1 MVSPL
6 RYTAANNFIAVV
18 RLAHDVCPISDATHS
33 PNELAY
39 RIFGLLMASSSSPK
53 EPQRVS
59 APISLAQIRRLFARP
74 ERVAQSQF
82 LRREISGRMFER
94 LSLIKI
100 NPEQILDAGCGE
112 GDDLLTLRQHF
123 PRSALLGL
131 DAALPMLS
139 ETRQREARSWS
150 GMQRLMRALR
160 VRSHHLSA
168 ESALVCADFG
178 QLPLKAA
185 AMDMVWSNL
194 ALHWHPQPH
203 RVLAEWARVLRVD
216 GLLMFCC
223 FGPDTFKELREVAAV
238 TGAHA
243 RVLPFVDLHDYGD
256 MLVDAGFASPVMDME
271 KLNITYSSATKLLAD
286 VRAFGGNP
294 LEDRSRGLMSR
305 QQGLAL
311 RRALEQLADRDGR
324 LKLTIEVIY
333 GHAFRARPRTT
344 GTGEPI
350 VHFERRKI

>member
-1 MVSPL
+1 M
-6 RYTAANNFIAVV
+6 
-18 RLAHDVCPISDATHS
+18 
-33 PNELAY
+33 
-39 RIFGLLMASSSSPK
+39 SSSYSPQ
-53 EPQRVS
+53 EPQRIS
-59 APISLAQIRRLFARP
+59 APISLAQIRRLFART
-74 ERVAQSQF
+74 ERVADSQF
-82 LRREISGRMFER
+82 LRREIAGRMFER

-100 NPEQILDAGCGE
+100 DPQQVLDAGCGE

-123 PRSALLGL
+123 PQSALLGL
-131 DAALPMLS
+131 DAAMAMLG

-160 VRSHHLSA
+160 AGGRTLSA
-168 ESALVCADFG
+168 QSALVCADFG
-178 QLPLKAA
+178 QLPMKSAA
-185 AMDMVWSNL
+185 VDLLWSNL

-223 FGPDTFKELREVAAV
+223 FGPDTFKELRDVAA
-238 TGAHA
+238 GAGSHA

-256 MLVDAGFASPVMDME
+256 MLVSAGFASPVMDME
-271 KLNITYSSATKLLAD
+271 KLNITYSSAEKLLAD

-294 LEDRSRGLMSR
+294 LEDRARGLMSR
-305 QQGLAL
+305 QQGRAL
-311 RRALEQLADRDGR
+311 SRALERRADGDGR
-324 LKLTIEVIY
+324 LALTIEVIY

>member
-1 MVSPL
+1 MLSLL
-6 RYTAANNFIAVV
+6 RYTAPNNFMAVV
-18 RLAHDVCPISDATHS
+18 RLAHEVCQISDLPHS
-33 PNELAY
+33 SHELAC
-39 RIFGLLMASSSSPK
+39 RRSGLLMASSFSPQ

-82 LRREISGRMFER
+82 LRREIAGRMFER

-100 NPEQILDAGCGE
+100 DPRQVLDAGCGE

-123 PRSALLGL
+123 PRSAMLGL
-131 DAALPMLS
+131 DAAMGMLR

-160 VRSHHLSA
+160 VRGQDRSA

-185 AMDMVWSNL
+185 AMDLVWSNL

-203 RVLAEWARVLRVD
+203 LVLGEWARVLRVD

-223 FGPDTFKELREVAAV
+223 FGPDTFKELREAAAV
-238 TGAHA
+238 TGHHV

-256 MLVDAGFASPVMDME
+256 MLVNAGFASPVMDME
-271 KLNITYSSATKLLAD
+271 KLNITYSSAVKLLAD

-294 LEDRSRGLMSR
+294 LEDRSHGLMSR
-305 QQGLAL
+305 RQGQSLE
-311 RRALEQLADRDGR
+311 RALERLADRDGR
-324 LKLTIEVIY
+324 LSLTVEVVY

>member
-1 MVSPL
+1 MVS
-6 RYTAANNFIAVV
+6 
-18 RLAHDVCPISDATHS
+18 
-33 PNELAY
+33 
-39 RIFGLLMASSSSPK
+39 SSFPK

-59 APISLAQIRRLFARP
+59 APISLAQVRRLFARP
-74 ERVAQSQF
+74 ARVAESQF
-82 LRREISGRMFER
+82 LRREIAGRMFER

-100 NPEQILDAGCGE
+100 DPRQVLDAGCGE

-123 PRSALLGL
+123 PQSALLGL
-131 DAALPMLS
+131 DAAEAMLA
-139 ETRQREARSWS
+139 ETRQREVRSWS

-160 VRSHHLSA
+160 VGGQHRSSQ
-168 ESALVCADFG
+168 SALVCADFG

-185 AMDMVWSNL
+185 AIDMVWSNL

-203 RVLAEWARVLRVD
+203 SVLAEWARVLRVD

-223 FGPDTFKELREVAAV
+223 FGPDTFKELREVATI
-238 TGAHA
+238 TGSDA
-243 RVLPFVDLHDYGD
+243 RALPFVDLHDYGD
-256 MLVDAGFASPVMDME
+256 MLVNAGFASPVMDME
-271 KLNITYSSATKLLAD
+271 KLNITYSSAAKLLDD

-294 LEDRSRGLMSR
+294 LENRSRGLMSR
-305 QQGLAL
+305 QQGQAFK
-311 RRALEQLADRDGR
+311 RALEQLADRDGR
-324 LKLTIEVIY
+324 LGLTIEVIY

>member
-1 MVSPL
+1 MVSLL
-6 RYTAANNFIAVV
+6 RYTAPNNFMAVA
-18 RLAHDVCPISDATHS
+18 LIAHDVCPLSDALHS
-33 PNELAY
+33 SNELAY
-39 RIFGLLMASSSSPK
+39 RRFGLLMASSSSPQ

-59 APISLAQIRRLFARP
+59 APISLAQIRRLFSRP

-82 LRREISGRMFER
+82 LRREIAGRMFER

-100 NPEQILDAGCGE
+100 NSEQILDAGCGE

-123 PRSALLGL
+123 PRSTLLGL

-150 GMQRLMRALR
+150 GMQRLMRVLR
-160 VRSHHLSA
+160 VRSQHLSA
-168 ESALVCADFG
+168 QSALVCADFG

-238 TGAHA
+238 TGTHA

-271 KLNITYSSATKLLAD
+271 KLNITYSSVEKLLAD

-294 LEDRSRGLMSR
+294 LQDRSRGLMSR
-305 QQGLAL
+305 QQGQSLS
-311 RRALEQLADRDGR
+311 RALEQRVDRDGR
-324 LKLTIEVIY
+324 LRLTIEVIY

-350 VHFERRKI
+350 VHFDRRKI

>member
-1 MVSPL
+1 
-6 RYTAANNFIAVV
+6 
-18 RLAHDVCPISDATHS
+18 
-33 PNELAY
+33 
-39 RIFGLLMASSSSPK
+39 MASSSSQ
-53 EPQRVS
+53 EPQGIS
-59 APISLAQIRRLFARP
+59 APISMAQVRRLFARP
-74 ERVAQSQF
+74 TRVAESQF
-82 LRREISGRMFER
+82 LRREIAGRMFER

-100 NPEQILDAGCGE
+100 DPRQVLDAGCGE
-112 GDDLLTLRQHF
+112 GDDLLALRQHF
-123 PRSALLGL
+123 PQSALLGL
-131 DAALPMLS
+131 DAAMAMLG

-150 GMQRLMRALR
+150 GMQRLMHALR
-160 VRSHHLSA
+160 VVGQQRSSQ
-168 ESALVCADFG
+168 SALVCADFG

-185 AMDMVWSNL
+185 AIDMVWSNL

-203 RVLAEWARVLRVD
+203 SVLAEWARVLRVD

-223 FGPDTFKELREVAAV
+223 FGPDTFKELREVAAI
-238 TGAHA
+238 TGSDA

-256 MLVDAGFASPVMDME
+256 MLVNAGFASPVMDME
-271 KLNITYSSATKLLAD
+271 KLNITYSSAAKLLAD

-305 QQGLAL
+305 QQGQAFK
-311 RRALEQLADRDGR
+311 RALEQLADRDGR
-324 LKLTIEVIY
+324 LGLTIEVIY

>member
-1 MVSPL
+1 
-6 RYTAANNFIAVV
+6 
-18 RLAHDVCPISDATHS
+18 
-33 PNELAY
+33 
-39 RIFGLLMASSSSPK
+39 MASSSSPP

-59 APISLAQIRRLFARP
+59 APISLAQVRRLFSRP
-74 ERVAQSQF
+74 ERVAESQF
-82 LRREISGRMFER
+82 LRREIAGRMFER

-100 NPEQILDAGCGE
+100 DPLQVLDAGCGE

-131 DAALPMLS
+131 DAAMAMLH
-139 ETRQREARSWS
+139 ETRQRETRSWS

-160 VRSHHLSA
+160 VGGQHLSA
-168 ESALVCADFG
+168 DASLVCGDFG
-178 QLPLKAA
+178 QLPLKAGG
-185 AMDMVWSNL
+185 MDVVWSNL

-203 RVLAEWARVLRVD
+203 RVLAEWARILRVD

-223 FGPDTFKELREVAAV
+223 FGPDTLKELREVAAV
-238 TGAHA
+238 AGHHA

-256 MLVDAGFASPVMDME
+256 MLVSAGFASPVMDME
-271 KLNITYSSATKLLAD
+271 KLNITYSSAAKLLAD

-305 QQGLAL
+305 RQGQSLN
-311 RRALEQLADRDGR
+311 RALAQLAGRDGR
-324 LKLTIEVIY
+324 LRLTVEVIY

-350 VHFERRKI
+350 VHFEQRKI

>member
-1 MVSPL
+1 
-6 RYTAANNFIAVV
+6 
-18 RLAHDVCPISDATHS
+18 
-33 PNELAY
+33 
-39 RIFGLLMASSSSPK
+39 MASSSSSP
-53 EPQRVS
+53 EPQRIS
-59 APISLAQIRRLFARP
+59 APIALNRIRRLFARP

-82 LRREISGRMFER
+82 LRREIAGRMFER

-100 NPEQILDAGCGE
+100 DPERVLDAGCGE

-123 PRSALLGL
+123 PRAAFLGL
-131 DAALPMLS
+131 DAALAMLS

-150 GMQRLMRALR
+150 GMQRLLHALR
-160 VRSHHLSA
+160 VRGQHRSA
-168 ESALVCADFG
+168 TSALVCADFG

-185 AMDMVWSNL
+185 AMDLVWSNL

-203 RVLAEWARVLRVD
+203 KVLAEWARVLRVD

-223 FGPDTFKELREVAAV
+223 FGPDTFKELRDVAAV
-238 TGAHA
+238 TGHHA

-294 LEDRSRGLMSR
+294 LKDRARGLMSR
-305 QQGLAL
+305 HQGQSLTDSLA
-311 RRALEQLADRDGR
+311 RLADRDGR
-324 LKLTIEVIY
+324 IGLTVEVIY
-333 GHAFRARPRTT
+333 GHAFRARPRVI

-350 VHFERRKI
+350 VHFERRKP

>member
-1 MVSPL
+1 
-6 RYTAANNFIAVV
+6 
-18 RLAHDVCPISDATHS
+18 
-33 PNELAY
+33 
-39 RIFGLLMASSSSPK
+39 
-53 EPQRVS
+53 
-59 APISLAQIRRLFARP
+59 
-74 ERVAQSQF
+74 
-82 LRREISGRMFER
+82 MFER

-160 VRSHHLSA
+160 VRSQHLSA
-168 ESALVCADFG
+168 QSALVCGDFG
-178 QLPLKAA
+178 HLPLKAA

-238 TGAHA
+238 TGTYA

-256 MLVDAGFASPVMDME
+256 MLVNAGFASPVMDME
-271 KLNITYSSATKLLAD
+271 KLNITYSSAAKLLAD

-305 QQGLAL
+305 QQGQSLN
-311 RRALEQLADRDGR
+311 RALEQLVDGDGR
-324 LKLTIEVIY
+324 LRLTIEVIY

-350 VHFERRKI
+350 VHFDRRKI

>member
-1 MVSPL
+1 MVSLL
-6 RYTAANNFIAVV
+6 RYTAPNNFMAVA
-18 RLAHDVCPISDATHS
+18 LIAHDICPLIDALHS
-33 PNELAY
+33 SNELAY
-39 RIFGLLMASSSSPK
+39 RRFDLLMASSSSPQ

-59 APISLAQIRRLFARP
+59 APISLALIRRLFARP

-82 LRREISGRMFER
+82 LRREIAGRMFER

-100 NPEQILDAGCGE
+100 NPDQILDAGCGE

-123 PRSALLGL
+123 PRSTLLGL

-150 GMQRLMRALR
+150 GMQRLMRVLR
-160 VRSHHLSA
+160 VRSQHLSA
-168 ESALVCADFG
+168 QSALVCADFG
-178 QLPLKAA
+178 RLPLKAA

-238 TGAHA
+238 TGTHA

-256 MLVDAGFASPVMDME
+256 MLVDAGFSSPVMDME
-271 KLNITYSSATKLLAD
+271 KLNITYSSVEKLLAD

-294 LEDRSRGLMSR
+294 LQDRSRGLMSR
-305 QQGLAL
+305 QQGQSLS
-311 RRALEQLADRDGR
+311 RALEQRVDRDGR
-324 LKLTIEVIY
+324 LRLTIEVIY

-350 VHFERRKI
+350 VHFDRRKI